1 MTPPVFVHPL
11 PASTAVGAE
20 IVLDGAEGRHAARAL
35 RVAVG
40 ETVIVVDG
48 AGRRAG
54 GTVLALGST
63 ADVTVRVESLTDEP
77 EPSPQVTVVQAL
89 PKGDRG
95 ELAVELLTEVGVDVI
110 VPWSARHCVTQWRGD
125 RAERSWRK
133 WQDAAITAGKQAR
146 RSRFPVVEPL
156 ESTAQVL
163 ERVRRAELALMLH
176 EEAVAPIGQIDL
188 PRAGDVAIIVGPE
201 GGLAPDEREALAAA
215 GAREVVLGPSVLRT
229 SSAGMA
235 AAAAL
240 LARSARWDA
249 RMRA

>member
-1 MTPPVFVHPL
+1 VTPPVFVHPL
-11 PASTAVGAE
+11 PASTAPGAE
-20 IVLDGAEGRHAARAL
+20 IVLDGPEGRHAARAL

-48 AGRRAG
+48 AGRRAV

-63 ADVTVRVESLTDEP
+63 ADVTLRVDSLTDEP
-77 EPSPQVTVVQAL
+77 EPSPRITVVQAL

-133 WQDAAITAGKQAR
+133 WQDAAIAAGKQAR
-146 RSRFPVVEPL
+146 RPRFPVVEPL
-156 ESTAQVL
+156 AGTPEVV

-176 EEAVAPIGQIDL
+176 EEATTPIGRIDL
-188 PRAGDVAIIVGPE
+188 PPAGDVMIIVGPE
-201 GGLAPDEREALAAA
+201 GGLAPDEREALGAA

-249 RMRA
+249 RMRP